1 MKNRLIK
8 TLNIKRFKLVLLL
21 EGLLVG
27 ILAGLV
33 IVGYRICLTNGALWL
48 QRILAYCKQS
58 IFTIIIWFVILFVIA
73 LVVTKLL
80 DWESLISGSGIP
92 QLEGELA
99 GKIDA
104 KWWRVLIAK
113 FFGGFLANFS
123 GLALGREG
131 PSIQLGA
138 MVGKG
143 IGKVLKRGK
152 TEERY
157 LLTCG
162 ASGA

>member
-80 DWESLISGSGIP
+80 DWESLISGRDFT
-92 QLEGELA
+92 A
-99 GKIDA
+99 
-104 KWWRVLIAK
+104 
-113 FFGGFLANFS
+113 
-123 GLALGREG
+123 
-131 PSIQLGA
+131 
-138 MVGKG
+138 
-143 IGKVLKRGK
+143 
-152 TEERY
+152 
-157 LLTCG
+157 
-162 ASGA
+162 

>member
-99 GKIDA
+99 GI
-104 KWWRVLIAK
+104 
-113 FFGGFLANFS
+113 LANFS

-162 ASGA
+162 ASAGLAVILLQL

>member
-73 LVVTKLL
+73 LLSIKLPIK
-80 DWESLISGSGIP
+80 SLILKNDSHNLKENWQVRLMPNG
-92 QLEGELA
+92 GE
-99 GKIDA
+99 
-104 KWWRVLIAK
+104 
-113 FFGGFLANFS
+113 F
-123 GLALGREG
+123 
-131 PSIQLGA
+131 
-138 MVGKG
+138 
-143 IGKVLKRGK
+143 
-152 TEERY
+152 
-157 LLTCG
+157 
-162 ASGA
+162 

>member
-73 LVVTKLL
+73 LVVTKF
-80 DWESLISGSGIP
+80 
-92 QLEGELA
+92 LEAGFHRLKENWQVRLMPNGGE
-99 GKIDA
+99 
-104 KWWRVLIAK
+104 
-113 FFGGFLANFS
+113 F
-123 GLALGREG
+123 
-131 PSIQLGA
+131 
-138 MVGKG
+138 
-143 IGKVLKRGK
+143 
-152 TEERY
+152 
-157 LLTCG
+157 
-162 ASGA
+162 

>member
-73 LVVTKLL
+73 LVVTK
-80 DWESLISGSGIP
+80 IY
-92 QLEGELA
+92 
-99 GKIDA
+99 
-104 KWWRVLIAK
+104 
-113 FFGGFLANFS
+113 
-123 GLALGREG
+123 
-131 PSIQLGA
+131 SIGNH
-138 MVGKG
+138 
-143 IGKVLKRGK
+143 
-152 TEERY
+152 
-157 LLTCG
+157 
-162 ASGA
+162 